1 MSAADAG
8 TAVDTGTAVETGIA
22 VDTSIVV
29 AGLVADHTRHEAARA
44 VLAAGPAIPAHVA
57 FESYSVLTRLPS
69 PGRLSP
75 AVVSTLLERAF
86 AGRYVALS
94 ASEQATLLADLPGK
108 GIAGGAVYDAL
119 VAATARRH
127 GLTLRSLD
135 QRAAPT
141 YKALGVA
148 YELI

>member
-1 MSAADAG
+1 MSAARPSI
-8 TAVDTGTAVETGIA
+8 T

-29 AGLVADHTRHEAARA
+29 AGLVADHARHEPARA

-57 FESYSVLTRLPS
+57 FESYSVLTRLPP

-75 AVVSTLLERAF
+75 VVVSTLLERAF

-94 ASEQATLLADLPGK
+94 ASEQATLLADLPGS

-127 GLTLRSLD
+127 GLALRSLD
-135 QRAAPT
+135 QRAAST
-141 YKALGVA
+141 YEALGVG